1 MALQVKILRAL
12 QERTVVKVGDTRS
25 ENVDIRVIAATHRVL
40 EDEVKT
46 GRFREDLFYRL
57 NVVKLIVPPLRERG
71 DDVLMLA
78 RYFLKL
84 FSAELKSPTRGF
96 SKDAT
101 EAMRRHA
108 WPGNVRELE
117 NRLKKAIVLS
127 DRAQL
132 TAEDL
137 DLSGDSLVPV
147 VPLTEAKATFQ
158 RNYIN
163 QVLERN
169 GGNRTKTAKDLGV
182 DARTIFRHLE
192 RIEAERQ
199 GRTLPQSEE
208 DRELDG

>member
-1 MALQVKILRAL
+1 
-12 QERTVVKVGDTRS
+12 
-25 ENVDIRVIAATHRVL
+25 
-40 EDEVKT
+40 
-46 GRFREDLFYRL
+46 
-57 NVVKLIVPPLRERG
+57 
-71 DDVLMLA
+71 
-78 RYFLKL
+78 
-84 FSAELKSPTRGF
+84 
-96 SKDAT
+96 
-101 EAMRRHA
+101 MRRHA

-147 VPLTEAKATFQ
+147 VPLAEAKATFQ
-158 RNYIN
+158 RDYIN

-169 GGNRTKTAKDLGV
+169 GGNRTKTARDLGV